1 MAIIG
6 LAMMLVAFGFKISAV
21 PFHFAAPDAYAG
33 ASAPVAGVLAT
44 ASKGM
49 GFVALMRVLIGVTLV
64 DDGSEWMLLIGIVAA
79 ITMTWGNIAALG
91 SRNPKR
97 MLAYSSVAHAGY
109 MLAGIAAIG
118 ALGPGEGSE
127 LIATAL
133 LFHLV
138 VLVAFKLGAFL
149 VISLLECDNG
159 RGHKLE
165 HYHGL
170 ARRDPLLAV
179 SMMIFM
185 LALAGVPPLSGF
197 LSKLMMVSGII
208 SSTVGDAA
216 GANLSEAIASLS
228 WVFWLAILVFINSAI
243 SLFYYLRICVVMF
256 FEESDRLAV
265 PRAPLIRIAI
275 MLCTMGTLV
284 FGFGPLADV
293 LASAANDAAM
303 ALFG

>member
-1 MAIIG
+1 
-6 LAMMLVAFGFKISAV
+6 
-21 PFHFAAPDAYAG
+21 
-33 ASAPVAGVLAT
+33 
-44 ASKGM
+44 
-49 GFVALMRVLIGVTLV
+49 MRVLIGVTLV

-216 GANLSEAIASLS
+216 GANLSEAIGSLS